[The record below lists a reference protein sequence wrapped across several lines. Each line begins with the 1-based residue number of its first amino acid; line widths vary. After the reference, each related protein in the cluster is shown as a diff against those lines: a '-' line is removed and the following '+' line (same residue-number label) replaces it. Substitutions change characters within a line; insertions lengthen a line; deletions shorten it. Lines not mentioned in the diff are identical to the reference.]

1 MSIQHFKTK
10 HFWLFPNITLL
21 QIETNWNSR
30 YGTLRMDNK
39 TLEKGPL
46 NGRGSGQKITTH
58 VFAAPVSAQD
68 AESQLNE
75 PNTGTYDVLSQPPAP
90 LAPLSLST
98 FRQLGNKN

>member
-1 MSIQHFKTK
+1 
-10 HFWLFPNITLL
+10 
-21 QIETNWNSR
+21 
-30 YGTLRMDNK
+30 MDNK
-39 TLEKGPL
+39 TLEKGSL

-90 LAPLSLST
+90 LSLST
-98 FRQLGNKN
+98 FPQLGNKNLKKPVLWILIH